1 MIMCHGCLCLCRDR
15 LSIMDIYLLVRWN
28 GDKRVITIHG
38 YVWIISKYITE
49 LADWTGHSWARNQ
62 SARYEYVFQGTSR
75 LYRWE
80 RYVTWYVLICIWCVY
95 HLHSSSWVQDYLR
108 STVSW
113 WVWTKWTRVTYV
125 SSPEMTCYWRQWYL
139 TSRFDCSWRSYLMM
153 IVSLFSVCYE
163 R

>member
-1 MIMCHGCLCLCRDR
+1 MCHGCLCLCRDR

-28 GDKRVITIHG
+28 GDKRVVTNHG

-62 SARYEYVFQGTSR
+62 SARYEYVFQGTRR

-80 RYVTWYVLICIWCVY
+80 RYVYMICIDM
-95 HLHSSSWVQDYLR
+95 HLMCLSSTFFKLSSRHLR

-125 SSPEMTCYWRQWYL
+125 SSLEMTCYWRQWYL
-139 TSRFDCSWRSYLMM
+139 TSRFNCSWRSYLMM